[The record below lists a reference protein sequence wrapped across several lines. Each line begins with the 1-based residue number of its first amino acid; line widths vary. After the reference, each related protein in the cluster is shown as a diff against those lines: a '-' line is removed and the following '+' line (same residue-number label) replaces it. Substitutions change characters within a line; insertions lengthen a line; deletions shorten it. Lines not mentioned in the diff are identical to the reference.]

1 MTIRNLYLI
10 IIALTTLL
18 LLNGIVVKSFSDSTL
33 QKISQ
38 DIIEIVHKVNP
49 AVVEVTAISEIDILD
64 EDGKPLKE
72 FLELFEELS
81 NQDFPKRYH
90 QRNIGSGIII
100 DKKGHI
106 ITTAS
111 VIHNAYDI
119 RILLADGRKLK
130 AKLVGTDEETD
141 VAVLLIKAD
150 NLPIVTFGNS
160 DDVTSGALVV
170 AVGRSYGHTP
180 TYSFGITNGVEFL
193 PGGPTCDMIKLNVH
207 VSPGNSGGAVV
218 NTSGELIGII
228 SAMLAEPQVSQFS
241 TQFTKPRLQR
251 GKPELVRASRR
262 TPKALEVSESSVP
275 TSPQTSV
282 NDDIFRK
289 QITSFAVPIN
299 TANKIAKEL
308 IAHGEIRRGW
318 LGIWIKQQISETQPP
333 TPFGKGEGIPV
344 GVQIIQF
351 ADNSPAAQAGLR
363 LNDTVVAFNDKA
375 VRTTY
380 DLKRFVSD
388 SRPDTNVKLKIVR
401 EGKELVFNVKLGERN
416 K

>member
-1 MTIRNLYLI
+1 MKIRNFYI

-18 LLNGIVVKSFSDSTL
+18 LLNGIIVKSFSDSTL

-38 DIIEIVHKVNP
+38 DIIEIVRKVNP

-64 EDGKPLKE
+64 EDGKPFKE

-106 ITTAS
+106 VTTAS
-111 VIHNAYDI
+111 VIHNAHDI
-119 RILLADGRKLK
+119 RILLTDGRKLK

-150 NLPIVTFGNS
+150 NLPLVPFGNS
-160 DDVTSGALVV
+160 DDITSGALVV

-193 PGGPTCDMIKLNVH
+193 PNGPTCDMIKLNVH

-251 GKPELVRASRR
+251 SKIKQTSEI
-262 TPKALEVSESSVP
+262 LEVSESSVP
-275 TSPQTSV
+275 TLPQTSV

-318 LGIWIKQQISETQPP
+318 LGVRIKQQISETQPT
-333 TPFGKGEGIPV
+333 TPVAEVAKLLGKGERIPI

-351 ADNSPAAQAGLR
+351 AENSPAAQAGLK

-380 DLKRFVSD
+380 DLKRFVAD
-388 SRPDTNVKLKIVR
+388 SRPDTNVKLKILR
-401 EGKELVFNVKLGERN
+401 EGKELFFNVKLGERN
-416 K
+416 